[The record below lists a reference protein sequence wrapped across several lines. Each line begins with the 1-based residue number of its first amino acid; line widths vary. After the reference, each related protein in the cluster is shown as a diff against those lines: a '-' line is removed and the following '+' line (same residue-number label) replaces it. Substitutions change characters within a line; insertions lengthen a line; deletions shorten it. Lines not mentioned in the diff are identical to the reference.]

1 MWEMM
6 PSTTYHNASRPDLV
20 DPGDVAFNMTKQRE
34 HIITFPQDAPP
45 NTHPSMPQQ
54 QEWLLPD
61 DDIDIYASPP
71 VQAHLAPP
79 SSHPRY
85 TPSSTQP
92 HHSSQSTHPHYVS
105 QSVQPAAPHYPVEA
119 VDDLIDITRDVDN
132 FRQLGRRI
140 AIQAVLRSWSH
151 IAKHKDRI
159 LSAVKNRFFPYE
171 AEMREQAQL
180 MRYLEKSSQN
190 IIRAG
195 NIEGIGDISETMMTS
210 TFIEQVHRR
219 FGPEMAK
226 MIIQMAQQKVDQQRS
241 NNQNLLP

>member
-45 NTHPSMPQQ
+45 NTHPSVPQQ

-61 DDIDIYASPP
+61 DDIYASPP

-85 TPSSTQP
+85 TPSSIHP
-92 HHSSQSTHPHYVS
+92 HHPSQSTHPHYVS
-105 QSVQPAAPHYPVEA
+105 QSVQPAAPHYPAETM
-119 VDDLIDITRDVDN
+119 DDLIELSSGIEGIRT
-132 FRQLGRRI
+132 LGRRI
-140 AIQAVLRSWSH
+140 AIQAALGVWSY

-171 AEMREQAQL
+171 TEMREQAQL
-180 MRYLEKSSQN
+180 IHFLEQSSQN
-190 IIRAG
+190 IMRARE
-195 NIEGIGDISETMMTS
+195 IDGIGEESEIMVTAK
-210 TFIEQVHRR
+210 FLEQVHHR
-219 FGPEMAK
+219 FGEETANK
-226 MIIQMAQQKVDQQRS
+226 VEQLVKQKAATHGSSYS
-241 NNQNLLP
+241 NILQ